1 MSKISC
7 WIVITATEKNEG
19 GERVRVCVRGEVAI
33 LNWREKEYL
42 IEGAAFEKGKE
53 TNFIVI

>member
-19 GERVRVCVRGEVAI
+19 GGRVRVYVSGEDAI

-42 IEGAAFEKGKE
+42 IEGAAFGKGEE